1 MKNQTLLR
9 RLLALLLAWP
19 LLMSAQEVTFWN
31 FSDVEMF
38 PSDTL
43 WETTTLHGVTF
54 VTDGSSA
61 DRVPIFQ
68 SCSERSWTSVDG
80 AETLTFTQRL
90 KISGKSSTAYR
101 WLFFTASPGDTI
113 EVWGNSTSSSSARTL
128 TFKSG
133 GYNGVSW
140 GDVDLATGSDPSYG
154 YVVYGGSEETVM
166 AMVSSG
172 SWYTYAI
179 RLKPNPD
186 FGGDTPPTPTKR
198 WFLKH
203 PWSGGSWEWRE
214 VLPNEDASLYSR
226 KDVFGGSG
234 CNYPITSTAAARRGF
249 LWRILN

>member
-1 MKNQTLLR
+1 MKNQSLLR
-9 RLLALLLAWP
+9 WLLALMLAWP
-19 LLMSAQEVTFWN
+19 LLMSAQGVTFWN
-31 FSDVEMF
+31 FSDTEMF
-38 PSDTL
+38 PNDTL

-68 SCSERSWTSVDG
+68 SCSERTWTAADG
-80 AETLTFTQRL
+80 SETLTFTQRL
-90 KISGKSSTAYR
+90 KINGKSSTAYR
-101 WLFFTASPGDTI
+101 WLYFTANPGDTI

-140 GDVDLATGSDPSYG
+140 GDVDLATGSNPSYG

-186 FGGDTPPTPTKR
+186 FGGGDTPPTPAKR
-198 WFLKH
+198 WF
-203 PWSGGSWEWRE
+203 
-214 VLPNEDASLYSR
+214 
-226 KDVFGGSG
+226 
-234 CNYPITSTAAARRGF
+234 
-249 LWRILN
+249 